1 MDIQFTPISGL
12 PALVYAA
19 SGDTVTVGGVRY
31 DFAPIPEG
39 GRLPRDAIAGGWL
52 VSDVTREGG
61 TLRLTVIQPMAPFA
75 SPAPRHPLLAASAI
89 VDWPRMQGADAPSP
103 ELAEWRKTA
112 RASTVEFATAA
123 LHGGLVTPEE
133 AEAWVTKAAL
143 PPVVLSA
150 LANIPDDGER
160 FAARLLIRGANIV
173 ERGNPFV
180 AMMQAHMALTDA
192 QVDSLFP
199 GKPGD

>member
-1 MDIQFTPISGL
+1 MDIQFTPVSGL

-19 SGDTVTVGGVRY
+19 SGDAVTVGGVRY

-61 TLRLTVIQPMAPFA
+61 TLRLTVIQPTAPFA
-75 SPAPRHPLLAASAI
+75 SPAPRHPLLDASAI

-103 ELAEWRKTA
+103 EVMAWRENA
-112 RASTVEFATAA
+112 RASVVEFATSAMRA
-123 LHGGLVTPEE
+123 GLVTQVE

-143 PPVVLSA
+143 PPVVLAA
-150 LANIPDDGER
+150 LANIADPNAR
-160 FAARLLIRGANIV
+160 FAARLLIRGANVV

-180 AMMQAHMALTDA
+180 AMMQAHMTLTDA